1 VDRRLTVE
9 FTCNGAERTVDVPPD
24 QLLIDALRDDLGL
37 TGTKLGCGTGDCGA
51 CTVLVD
57 DAPVCSCLVFTAQCQ
72 GATVETVEGVAE
84 TTVGQ
89 EIAEAFV
96 EHGAVQCGACIP
108 GIVVSATALL
118 RESEEPVDR
127 DDVEEALA
135 GNICRCT
142 GYFSIIDAVR
152 AASERTAVKG
162 R

>member
-1 VDRRLTVE
+1 MVDQPVE
-9 FTCNGAERTVDVPPD
+9 FSCNGASRRVEVPPD
-24 QLLIDALRDDLGL
+24 QLLIETLRDDLGL

-57 DAPVCSCLVFTAQCQ
+57 DAPVCSCLIFTSQCQ
-72 GATVETVEGVAE
+72 DADIETVEGVAQ
-84 TTVGQ
+84 TPVGQ

-108 GIVVSATALL
+108 GVVVSATALL
-118 RESEEPVDR
+118 RTADAAVDR
-127 DDVEEALA
+127 EQVEEALA

-142 GYFSIIDAVR
+142 GYMSIIDAVR
-152 AASERTAVKG
+152 SASERTAVKG